1 MKTKSLA
8 LHYNPNDHIRD
19 FVYTNYISKRPRVT
33 WTPTKKQR
41 QDKLDR
47 IQKQKGWF

>member
-19 FVYTNYISKRPRVT
+19 FVYTSYISKRPHAT
-33 WTPTKKQR
+33 WTPNKKQR
-41 QDKLDR
+41 QDKLDK